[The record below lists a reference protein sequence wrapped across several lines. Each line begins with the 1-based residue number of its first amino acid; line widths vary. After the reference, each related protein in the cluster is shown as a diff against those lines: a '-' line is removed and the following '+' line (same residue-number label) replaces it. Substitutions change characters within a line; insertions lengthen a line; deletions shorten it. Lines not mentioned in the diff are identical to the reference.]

1 MLSPE
6 QIETYH
12 RDGYLG
18 VENVLSEAEVEELRQ
33 VTDEF
38 VEKSRRVIESD
49 VVFDLEPGHTPDEPK
64 LRRLKSPIKVHDV
77 YRQTIQHEEYNCHVY
92 RRSDGLAVVV
102 AADMEYPARVA
113 FVFGNKLM
121 QDFAEANP

>member
-1 MLSPE
+1 M
-6 QIETYH
+6 
-12 RDGYLG
+12 
-18 VENVLSEAEVEELRQ
+18 
-33 VTDEF
+33 F
-38 VEKSRRVIESD
+38 SRLFAKRTAK
-49 VVFDLEPGHTPDEPK
+49 GQ
-64 LRRLKSPIKVHDV
+64 
-77 YRQTIQHEEYNCHVY
+77 RQTIQHEEYNCHVY